1 MGKQKAGAK
10 GRPGAE
16 GAGRRWSRRR
26 RRSVGLLLTVAALG
40 GALILW
46 AGGWL
51 SSPGL
56 APPFTLPAHT
66 GEQISLTDYIGK
78 RDVVLVFY
86 MFNT

>member
-1 MGKQKAGAK
+1 M
-10 GRPGAE
+10 
-16 GAGRRWSRRR
+16 
-26 RRSVGLLLTVAALG
+26 
-40 GALILW
+40 
-46 AGGWL
+46 
-51 SSPGL
+51 

>member
-10 GRPGAE
+10 GRPGAK
-16 GAGRRWSRRR
+16 GASRRWSRRR
-26 RRSVGLLLTVAALG
+26 RRSVGLLLAVAALG
-40 GALILW
+40 GAFVLW

-51 SSPGL
+51 SPPDL

-66 GEQISLTDYIGK
+66 GEQVSLTDYAGK

-86 MFNT
+86 MFDT

>member
-1 MGKQKAGAK
+1 MGKQKQGAK
-10 GRPGAE
+10 GRPGAK

-26 RRSVGLLLTVAALG
+26 RRSVGLLLAVAVLG
-40 GALILW
+40 GAYGLW
-46 AGGWL
+46 AGGWF
-51 SSPGL
+51 SSPEL

-66 GEQISLTDYIGK
+66 GEQVSLADYAGK

>member
-10 GRPGAE
+10 GRPGAK

-26 RRSVGLLLTVAALG
+26 RRSFGLLLTVAALG

-51 SSPGL
+51 SSAEM

>member
-1 MGKQKAGAK
+1 MGKQKQGTKGQPGAK
-10 GRPGAE
+10 

-26 RRSVGLLLTVAALG
+26 RRSFGLLLAVAVLG
-40 GALILW
+40 GVFVLW

-51 SSPGL
+51 SSPDL

-66 GEQISLTDYIGK
+66 GEQVSLTDYAGK

-86 MFNT
+86 MFDT